1 MADPRGN
8 DMEEELIL
16 NIIHGGNEQTVD
28 DNNQQQDAEE
38 LQYLMDFVG
47 NNPDTYD
54 NTEEVYMFLIM
65 YNLLFVHMN

>member
-8 DMEEELIL
+8 DTEEELIL
-16 NIIHGGNEQTVD
+16 NIIHDGNEQTVD
-28 DNNQQQDAEE
+28 DNNQQQEAEE

-47 NNPDTYD
+47 NNP
-54 NTEEVYMFLIM
+54 EEVYMFLIM

>member
-8 DMEEELIL
+8 DTEEELIL

-28 DNNQQQDAEE
+28 DNNQQQNAEE
-38 LQYLMDFVG
+38 LQYLMNFVD
-47 NNPDTYD
+47 NNP
-54 NTEEVYMFLIM
+54 EEVYMFLIM

>member
-8 DMEEELIL
+8 DTEEELIL

-28 DNNQQQDAEE
+28 DNNQQQEAEE
-38 LQYLMDFVG
+38 LQYLMNFVG
-47 NNPDTYD
+47 NNP
-54 NTEEVYMFLIM
+54 EEVYMFLIM

>member
-8 DMEEELIL
+8 DTEEELIL
-16 NIIHGGNEQTVD
+16 NIIHDGNEQIID
-28 DNNQQQDAEE
+28 DNNQQREAEE

-47 NNPDTYD
+47 NNP
-54 NTEEVYMFLIM
+54 EEVYMFLIM